1 MIQRVVSP
9 MRLFLFKLLLIIPLT
24 VTLQGCET
32 IKGLMPGGSGSSSN
46 ECEDWK
52 DYESKDNDDDCVDW
66 DANKFRSQAKKATDG
81 GNWEKAIKIYEA
93 LEARFPFGPDSAQTQ
108 LDIAYAYYK
117 NSVPESAIA
126 AADRFIK
133 MNPRSPNV
141 DYAYYLKGLVNYNR
155 DIGFTQR
162 FIPTDASQR
171 DPGNARNAY
180 DIFDELVRKYPNS
193 KYAPDSRK
201 RMIALKN
208 NLAMHEVHV
217 ARYYMKRKAYVAAAN
232 RAAYVVEKYQRTTAV
247 PYALQVM
254 QEAYTKLDMLELAK
268 NAENVY
274 KLNFP
279 NGPPVPEYE
288 NATISHKVWDFIGL
302 EK

>member
-1 MIQRVVSP
+1 
-9 MRLFLFKLLLIIPLT
+9 MRLFLLKLLLIIPIVLAT
-24 VTLQGCET
+24 PGCET
-32 IKGLMPGGSGSSSN
+32 LTKFISGDKDSSKN

-52 DYESKDNDDDCVDW
+52 DYESKDDEDDCVDW
-66 DANKFRSQAKKATDG
+66 DANRFRSQAKKATDG

-117 NSVPESAIA
+117 NSEPESAIA

-180 DIFDELVRKYPNS
+180 DIFSELVRKYPSS
-193 KYAPDSRK
+193 KYVPDSRK

-217 ARYYMKRKAYVAAAN
+217 ARYYMKRRAYVAAAN
-232 RAAYVVEKYQRTTAV
+232 RASTVVEKYQRTPAV
-247 PYALQVM
+247 PYALQIM
-254 QEAYTKLDMLELAK
+254 QEAYTKLDMMELAK
-268 NAENVY
+268 DAENVY

-279 NGPPVPEYE
+279 NGPPILEYE